1 MALARLRQRL
11 GGDIGHEGDRRRA
24 VGAHGNQQQSQHGD
38 EQHQLGDGGA
48 GGVAVI
54 QDGQQ
59 HHQQD
64 GAACPAKDEGHPA
77 AQAAAAF
84 IADGAEE
91 RQQEQSQ
98 YIIRRHNNTGVGL
111 IQVEGIGKDLG
122 DHAVIHLPKGADGK
136 ERKPH
141 QDGALIIE
149 LQVHGQHLLVVK
161 MGCCL
166 YHSVKRGDLQGEISF
181 CAPFVPGE
189 GLLFPQE
196 KQIKDF

>member
-1 MALARLRQRL
+1 MSSRPSTA
-11 GGDIGHEGDRRRA
+11 IK
-24 VGAHGNQQQSQHGD
+24 
-38 EQHQLGDGGA
+38 
-48 GGVAVI
+48 
-54 QDGQQ
+54 QQ
-59 HHQQD
+59 HHKQD
-64 GAACPAKDEGHPA
+64 GAAGAAQNKGHPA
-77 AQAAAAF
+77 AHAAAAF

-98 YIIRRHNNTGVGL
+98 YIIRRHDDAGIGF

-136 ERKPH
+136 ERKPY

>member
-1 MALARLRQRL
+1 M
-11 GGDIGHEGDRRRA
+11 
-24 VGAHGNQQQSQHGD
+24 
-38 EQHQLGDGGA
+38 

-54 QDGQQ
+54 QDRQQ

-64 GAACPAKDEGHPA
+64 SAACPAKDEGHPA
-77 AQAAAAF
+77 AQAAAVS
-84 IADGAEE
+84 IADGAKQ

-166 YHSVKRGDLQGEISF
+166 YHSVKRGDLQG
-181 CAPFVPGE
+181 GE
-189 GLLFPQE
+189 VRKSG
-196 KQIKDF
+196 